1 MGAAHCQKKKK
12 SCKALELSAPI
23 VNLRHL
29 ATQNVMHMAESL
41 SCYQAMNAAMD

>member
-12 SCKALELSAPI
+12 LEALVLSAPI
-23 VNLRHL
+23 VSLQHL

-41 SCYQAMNAAMD
+41 NCYRAMNAAMD